1 MLCEVAALPLQTH
14 AYYENW
20 SIALNLSKQ
29 FVDNSSKIGYVVVSY
44 PPSIYLPLLFI
55 SLNLYFRSRVD

>member
-29 FVDNSSKIGYVVVSY
+29 FVDNSSKIGYVVVSD
-44 PPSIYLPLLFI
+44 PPSIYICSIIHIIESLFP
-55 SLNLYFRSRVD
+55 F